1 MEATLTHD
9 GAAFVNFRHFAF
21 AEPHAHAYRWLDVKR
36 FRLPDPSVPDP
47 SVPDPSVPDRALL
60 AALVA
65 HEQFRDDYAGGGVD
79 PGGTRHG
86 PYWLRL
92 VTPEAYESIG
102 RDGATRLL
110 ETWAERYGPLP
121 DALAEALRREAYEPL
136 AAADSVHHLNG
147 LGKDAYHDWASVH
160 GEFHELVL
168 VDRAA
173 RRLTLLVAAD
183 D

>member
-1 MEATLTHD
+1 MTETLTHESS
-9 GAAFVNFRHFAF
+9 AFVNFRHFAF
-21 AEPHAHAYRWLDVKR
+21 AERYAHAFRWLDVRR
-36 FRLPDPSVPDP
+36 FRFSDPSA
-47 SVPDPSVPDRALL
+47 PDRDLL
-60 AALVA
+60 AGLVA

-86 PYWLRL
+86 EYWLRL
-92 VTPEAYESIG
+92 LTPEAYESIG
-102 RDGATRLL
+102 RERAARLL
-110 ETWAERYGPLP
+110 ATWAEQYGPLP
-121 DALAEALRREAYEPL
+121 GPLAEALRREAHDPL
-136 AAADSVHHLNG
+136 ATADSVHHLNG
-147 LGKDAYHDWASVH
+147 LGEDEYYDWASVH

>member
-1 MEATLTHD
+1 MAATLTHD

-21 AEPHAHAYRWLDVKR
+21 TEPHAHAYRWLDVKR
-36 FRLPDPSVPDP
+36 FRLPDPSVPDR
-47 SVPDPSVPDRALL
+47 DLL
-60 AALVA
+60 AALLA

-92 VTPEAYESIG
+92 VTPEAYESVG
-102 RDGATRLL
+102 RDGAARLL
-110 ETWAERYGPLP
+110 ETWAERSGPLP

-147 LGKDAYHDWASVH
+147 LGEDEYHDWASVH

-173 RRLTLLVAAD
+173 GRLTLLVAAD